1 LDDEDDDD
9 DDDEDDIYV
18 TSKPIPKE
26 ILEKALKL
34 KKTPKPSTTL
44 REEES
49 QYNSPV
55 TKSLGKVNAE
65 REASKIRLISEDD
78 DVEVDE
84 MPHHHKK
91 KEHGSPMAINIIL
104 GLCCGILVVM
114 LIVVIVMVVQR
125 RRVAHTRVV
134 IAENDD
140 REHLV
145 QMQKNG
151 FENPTYKF
159 FYY

>member
-1 LDDEDDDD
+1 MDDEDDDD
-9 DDDEDDIYV
+9 DEDDEEDIIV
-18 TSKPIPKE
+18 TSKPIPKS

-34 KKTPKPSTTL
+34 KKKAPRPTNHIH
-44 REEES
+44 EDA
-49 QYNSPV
+49 V
-55 TKSLGKVNAE
+55 TKDLGKVNGE
-65 REASKIRLISEDD
+65 SNKIIVINEDFTAK
-78 DVEVDE
+78 E
-84 MPHHHKK
+84 MPQHHKK
-91 KEHGSPMAINIIL
+91 KEHGSPTAINIIL

-140 REHLV
+140 REHLI